1 MVGKNNFLLIYEI
14 NAVIFTLFP
23 LSNPSLVVDNVE
35 TDSVLGS
42 VDPVMVN
49 EPEHFWVGLKIPKCM
64 VYLVLGYVAGGF
76 VGVYGGT
83 FGVLLGGILGLHIYY
98 FFG

>member
-1 MVGKNNFLLIYEI
+1 MIYEI

-49 EPEHFWVGLKIPKCM
+49 EPEYFWVGLKIPKCI
-64 VYLVLGYVAGGF
+64 VYLVLGCVAGGF

-83 FGVLLGGILGLHIYY
+83 YRVLLGGILGLHIYY

>member
-1 MVGKNNFLLIYEI
+1 MYDNKDEMLRP
-14 NAVIFTLFP
+14 P
-23 LSNPSLVVDNVE
+23 LSNSSQVLDNVE